1 MFCEDSV
8 RWLYRL
14 EENFSWE
21 SGLSISQDYAF
32 KDKTGVVRLIL
43 ESGGRI
49 TVTRDYAWN
58 GCSPKSCFFD
68 LLFGTP
74 DGVVHAQTGKPKT
87 HSRPSS
93 TMPCTTLFPM
103 GCRSSSMMRTGAS
116 CRSLL
121 PRCLALRWFGVA
133 GEEAY
138 SKNCR
143 CRDPALT
150 RTCPSGLGTGLHGWR
165 VNRSWFEVF
174 PLSWR
179 CAERGAS

>member
-1 MFCEDSV
+1 MIGPEVAQTARDRSVMFCEDSV

-58 GCSPKSCFFD
+58 GCSPKFCFFD

-87 HSRPSS
+87 YYASLVHDVLYQFVHDGLPLKQHDADRCFLPFSTSS
-93 TMPCTTLFPM
+93 LSGSSVVWCGGRGGILEKLQVP
-103 GCRSSSMMRTGAS
+103 RSSFDKNVSFGPGHWAS
-116 CRSLL
+116 R
-121 PRCLALRWFGVA
+121 LA
-133 GEEAY
+133 
-138 SKNCR
+138 SQ
-143 CRDPALT
+143 
-150 RTCPSGLGTGLHGWR
+150 
-165 VNRSWFEVF
+165 
-174 PLSWR
+174 
-179 CAERGAS
+179 